1 MSDKEKLEAI
11 KNGKDIDEET
21 VVVLQSTDFA
31 KEKKEEVK
39 EEETPSIE
47 AVEKNKEEQND
58 DVSVNLEPD
67 VKIGADVPSVELPTE
82 PVITPQ
88 VEEKVVPT
96 PDTTP
101 FSINLD
107 GLNLGN
113 DQENQAPLTN
123 IPTPDTASFE
133 QPVQSNNFDFN
144 NNMTTNNFDNN
155 IPAND
160 FNQDSYDNVNTTA
173 SSDLFSNVYDS
184 VSDDT
189 KTIAAIVTEQDEV
202 NAKNANMQA
211 YERLYDAGPGKQ
223 INILRKFS
231 EEAAKWIRAADKSGF
246 VSGEMHDIA
255 KKILREYEG
264 LKEEQNEFFDD
275 NKIVP
280 FKSSYNEQQVNQ
292 FGDVNNIN
300 NDNMIQF
307 PQNNFEN
314 NNFKMG
320 A

>member
-31 KEKKEEVK
+31 KEKKEVK
-39 EEETPSIE
+39 EEVAPSTEET
-47 AVEKNKEEQND
+47 EKTVEEQNK

-67 VKIGADVPSVELPTE
+67 VKIGSDLPSVEVPAE

-88 VEEKVVPT
+88 VEENVVPT
-96 PDTTP
+96 PEVTP
-101 FSINLD
+101 FTINLD
-107 GLNLGN
+107 GLNLN
-113 DQENQAPLTN
+113 NNEEKTAPLTN
-123 IPTPDTASFE
+123 VPTPDTTSFE

-144 NNMTTNNFDNN
+144 NFSNDSVLNNFEKPEENYN
-155 IPAND
+155 KTE
-160 FNQDSYDNVNTTA
+160 V